1 MIRLPYILAA
11 VLALSAAAY
20 GLGRVH
26 GRDAEAARNAAA
38 VEALE
43 DRLAIQTGALNAA
56 AAVIEA
62 ARDARQKLARRL
74 EDEARADGGVDR
86 TPASGSLQR
95 LRSRWGAA
103 GTP

>member
-43 DRLAIQTGALNAA
+43 DRLAVQSEVTRKQAA
-56 AAVIEA
+56 KIEA
-62 ARDARQKLARRL
+62 DRQAQEALAQ
-74 EDEARADGGVDR
+74 EIENEARADGPVR
-86 TPASGSLQR
+86 VPAPGSLQR
-95 LRSRWGAA
+95 LRSRWGATA
-103 GTP
+103 SP